1 MGKLHDQMK
10 MDLELKGFSEKTCQC
25 YLRGVRPFVRHYQR
39 CPTELGTEEIRT
51 YLHYLI
57 TECGLSQ
64 SYVNQ
69 AYSALK
75 FFYVTTLGRS
85 WDVRRIPRS
94 KRARKLPIVLS
105 QEELSSLF
113 SATRNRKHRVI
124 LVTLYSAG
132 LRLSEGTH
140 LQVGDLDSDRMTIRV
155 RAGKGARDRYTVL
168 AQRTLDLLRAYW
180 RLEHPGT
187 WLFPGQP
194 AGQPLSERRVQKI
207 LAKSRVEAGIT
218 QAITVHSLRHSF
230 ATHLLESGVD
240 IYHIQRLLGHT
251 PVKTTAGYL
260 HLTPRE
266 LAQVISPL
274 DRWASFELRP
284 L

>member
-1 MGKLHDQMK
+1 MGQLHDQMK

-25 YLRGVRPFVRHYQR
+25 YLRGVRQFVRHYQR
-39 CPTELGTEEIRT
+39 CPSELGTEEIRT

-57 TECGLSQ
+57 TERGLSQ

-75 FFYVTTLGRS
+75 FFYVTTLGRT

-155 RAGKGARDRYTVL
+155 CAGKGAKDRYTVL

-180 RLEHPGT
+180 RLERPGT
-187 WLFPGQP
+187 WLFPGQQ
-194 AGQPLSERRVQKI
+194 AGQPLSERSVQKI

-218 QAITVHSLRHSF
+218 KAITVHSLRHSF

-251 PVKTTAGYL
+251 TVKTTAGYL